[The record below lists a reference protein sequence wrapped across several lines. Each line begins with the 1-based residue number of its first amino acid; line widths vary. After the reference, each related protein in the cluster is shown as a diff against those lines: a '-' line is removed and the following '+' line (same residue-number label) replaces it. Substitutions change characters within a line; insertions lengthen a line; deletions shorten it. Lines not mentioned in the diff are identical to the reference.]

1 MIVKIVKRT
10 SHIDDTYVYQ
20 VEIEWSDLDCSY
32 QVYKDVVD
40 KVYINDVEL
49 KLDEVKTAI
58 FESREVM
65 KKDNAL
71 YVYVVR

>member
-1 MIVKIVKRT
+1 MIVKIVKRA
-10 SHIDDTYVYQ
+10 SHIDDTCVYQ

-58 FESREVM
+58 YESREVM

-71 YVYVVR
+71 YVYVR

>member
-1 MIVKIVKRT
+1 MIVKIIKRA

-49 KLDEVKTAI
+49 ELDNEIKTVI
-58 FESREVM
+58 YETHEVM

-71 YVYVVR
+71 YVYVR

>member
-1 MIVKIVKRT
+1 MIVKIVKRA

-58 FESREVM
+58 YESREVM

-71 YVYVVR
+71 YVYVSR

>member
-1 MIVKIVKRT
+1 MIVKVVKRA
-10 SHIDDTYVYQ
+10 SHIDDAHVYQ
-20 VEIEWSDLDCSY
+20 VEIEWTDLDCSY

-49 KLDEVKTAI
+49 DSEIKTAI
-58 FESREVM
+58 YESREVM

-71 YVYVVR
+71 YIYV